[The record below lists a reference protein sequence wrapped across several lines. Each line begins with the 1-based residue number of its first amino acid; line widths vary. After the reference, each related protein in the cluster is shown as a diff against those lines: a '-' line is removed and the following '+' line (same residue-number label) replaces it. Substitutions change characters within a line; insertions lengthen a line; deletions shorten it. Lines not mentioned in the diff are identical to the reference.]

1 VAEQGLSMK
10 IINLFGGPGAGK
22 TTLAYYLAYRFKQ
35 AGFRAELVGEAAR
48 EIIYDRNP
56 PSLGSRTADQLTD
69 NQFLI
74 SGLQSERIQRLQRHG
89 IEIAIADSP
98 LLMGLMYV
106 NDTDMRKALWQ
117 AINAF
122 QNTMP
127 APSNIFCRRTAGQ
140 YDKESRAQSETE
152 AILIDN
158 RILKTFDFDPK
169 FSFVHRWG
177 QEADTFAYLLQEAKR
192 GWN

>member
-1 VAEQGLSMK
+1 MK

-48 EIIYDRNP
+48 EILYDRNP
-56 PSLGSRTADQLTD
+56 PATGGTAAQLLD
-69 NQFLI
+69 NQLMI
-74 SGLQSERIQRLQRHG
+74 TGQQAERIKRLERHG

-98 LLMGLMYV
+98 LFMGLLYV
-106 NDTDMRKALWQ
+106 NDTDMRRSLWQ
-117 AINAF
+117 AINTF
-122 QNTMP
+122 QNAMP
-127 APSNIFCRRTAGQ
+127 TPINVFCRRTAGQ

-158 RILKTFDFDPK
+158 RILKTFDFDPTS
-169 FSFVHRWG
+169 SFVHRWG
-177 QEADTFAYLLQEAKR
+177 QEADTFAYLLQETKR
-192 GWN
+192 EWN